1 MTPFRDHAPKHR
13 PAWIRSDRL
22 LGAHGLQKYD
32 SETRAQFE
40 RKMETRRR
48 SEDDEQ
54 EWRPLRRGWC
64 LGSEEFKKQMLAK
77 IEEQLGEHHSGAL
90 KQESAEMKAER
101 IIAEELKRHGWSN
114 SDLFLRLK
122 GDRAKMAIALR
133 LRKET
138 TLTMKQIAERLSR
151 GSAKSAR
158 MRFHK
163 FSRINSTDANE
174 RTLL

>member
-1 MTPFRDHAPKHR
+1 MPLR
-13 PAWIRSDRL
+13 WI
-22 LGAHGLQKYD
+22 AE

-40 RKMETRRR
+40 RKMETRR

-54 EWRPLRRGWC
+54 EWKPPRRGWW

-77 IEEQLGEHHSGAL
+77 IEDQLGEHHSGAL
-90 KQESAEMKAER
+90 KQESAQIKAER
-101 IIAEELKRHGWSN
+101 IIAEELKRLGWSN
-114 SDLFLRLK
+114 ADLFLRLK
-122 GDRAKMAIALR
+122 GDPAKMAIALR

-138 TLTMKQIAERLSR
+138 TLTIKQIAERLSL
-151 GSAKSAR
+151 GSVKSAR

-163 FSRINSTDANE
+163 FSKTNSTNANK